1 MTECERCGKP
11 LKAIGLART
20 NGKKTH
26 NDWSSRKLHKKCWL
40 EEQKFNDTINMINFR
55 DNLLNKI
62 ITKYI
67 E

>member
-26 NDWSSRKLHKKCWL
+26 NDWSSRKLHKCCWKKIK
-40 EEQKFNDTINMINFR
+40 EEEELQKYINFYSLIK
-55 DNLLNKI
+55 N
-62 ITKYI
+62 
-67 E
+67 